1 MGVVR
6 RRQERRVEGWYDI
19 RRGAAGYA
27 PIVGAFGALSVPA
40 IVFLFTILSSEPPR
54 MFTKQVPVIALAGGL
69 LIVVVI
75 GSLAGAIGLAAIG
88 AERDATA
95 NLVPATM
102 FLAVAVSISLI
113 AVLAAF
119 EALATLYLPG
129 LGSTEVLFVAIVGVG
144 GATGA
149 FFTALSI
156 ADSWQTGPTRGRGRW
171 LRTQWLQSYSQ
182 AYWWAEF
189 VSLVSAIPA
198 LLGIVLRVIVWPVV
212 GVKIRLTTAEATW
225 LVGVA
230 LALSMAAIAM
240 GALRTRHS
248 VDEAQKGL
256 RQWEALAT
264 PLTISCYA
272 LALMIFLP

>member
-1 MGVVR
+1 MSQMPSSSSSAHYCLDMRRTASGLPGKTVARRGRRHVDGSLSMGVVR

-119 EALATLYLPG
+119 EALATLYPIALP
-129 LGSTEVLFVAIVGVG
+129 
-144 GATGA
+144 
-149 FFTALSI
+149 
-156 ADSWQTGPTRGRGRW
+156 
-171 LRTQWLQSYSQ
+171 
-182 AYWWAEF
+182 
-189 VSLVSAIPA
+189 
-198 LLGIVLRVIVWPVV
+198 
-212 GVKIRLTTAEATW
+212 
-225 LVGVA
+225 
-230 LALSMAAIAM
+230 
-240 GALRTRHS
+240 
-248 VDEAQKGL
+248 
-256 RQWEALAT
+256 
-264 PLTISCYA
+264 
-272 LALMIFLP
+272 